1 VALMTILAQ
10 MGAFVPAEDAAVGI
24 VDRIFTRVGALDNLS
39 RGQSTFMVEMQETA
53 DILNNASPRSL
64 VILDEMGRGTSTYDG
79 LSIAWA
85 VAEHLHEL
93 RGKGVK
99 TLFATHYHELIA
111 LAETFP
117 RIRNFTI
124 AVQEDG
130 EKIVFLRKL
139 VEGGASRSYGI
150 QVARLAGIPDSVIR
164 RADDVLAAVEGR
176 EAAPAPPPAPVP
188 DPSAGESNP
197 SGRDGRSGKNRV
209 REPDGQL
216 SLFSSEA
223 NELVRTLKG
232 IDLTRMTPL
241 EAMNCLDELQKKA
254 RFH

>member
-1 VALMTILAQ
+1 
-10 MGAFVPAEDAAVGI
+10 
-24 VDRIFTRVGALDNLS
+24 
-39 RGQSTFMVEMQETA
+39 MVEMQETA
-53 DILNNASPRSL
+53 NILNNATPNSL
-64 VILDEMGRGTSTYDG
+64 IILDEMGRGTSTYDG

-85 VAEHLHEL
+85 VAEHLHDL

-111 LAETFP
+111 LADTFP

-176 EAAPAPPPAPVP
+176 EARPAPPPAQP
-188 DPSAGESNP
+188 DPPAPPANEPIRGNP
-197 SGRDGRSGKNRV
+197 DGRDGRSGKNRV
-209 REPDGQL
+209 REPDAQL